1 MYSRADSSSRI
12 IDFDRN
18 HSLAKLNRHIYI
30 YKNKQCTACWS
41 IVRYKRLL
49 FVNTVAIAGY

>member
-30 YKNKQCTACWS
+30 YTKINSVQH
-41 IVRYKRLL
+41 VG
-49 FVNTVAIAGY
+49 V